1 MNMPLKVVAPVVVAL
16 LVAVAVPAA
25 QAGDPYDVLPQGR
38 QFRHQPQ
45 CSHVIELMMR
55 NTFTGGKLAPAVMHT
70 PYGPRLIQPEVGDL
84 ELCSVQLVCEATAEC
99 GPKFAVTFT
108 NHSKH
113 DVEGFHISLTAVL
126 CHIDPFDPTTTV
138 KVECLKAGETA
149 TLEIALPITAM
160 AMQTEDARLAE
171 FDTLVVALD
180 AYDEY
185 LECDECNNV
194 QVLKRGEIE
203 AVVIEE
209 QAALEAPADAPTEGG
224 QPGTEPGTA
233 PGTVPGEQL
242 PEAELPGNPAKPS
255 PLDDLDLDQ
264 IQLEGEAEDE
274 AEAGFRW

>member
-1 MNMPLKVVAPVVVAL
+1 MNTPLKIVAPVAVVVAAL

-25 QAGDPYDVLPQGR
+25 QAGDPYGVLPQGR

-55 NTFTGGKLAPAVMHT
+55 NKFTGGKLAPAVMHT

-108 NHSKH
+108 NHSTR
-113 DVEGFHISLTAVL
+113 DVEGFHISLVAVL

-160 AMQTEDARLAE
+160 AMRTADARLAE

-185 LECDECNNV
+185 LESDECNNI
-194 QVLKRGEIE
+194 QVLKRAEIE
-203 AVVIEE
+203 AVVVEE
-209 QAALEAPADAPTEGG
+209 QAVVEAQPAVPAEGVAPGI
-224 QPGTEPGTA
+224 QPGTEPG
-233 PGTVPGEQL
+233 EEL

-255 PLDDLDLDQ
+255 PLDDIDLDQ
-264 IQLEGEAEDE
+264 IQLEGEDEDE
-274 AEAGFRW
+274 TEAGFRW